1 MFETF
6 SNLWAFSAK
15 RHNKLLSALALSFVR
30 SSFSVTQLVAI
41 IAAVQV
47 LTGTLEP
54 GAGVIRVVVCTL
66 ICVLCSFL
74 TSYFEQ
80 ISSLE
85 SGMYSVAD
93 QRTDCAR
100 LLRRVPLGFFS
111 QSAAKN
117 IVATLTTTLSG
128 VETAATMAIVGIV
141 SGFFTSAAM
150 FLFMLWYDWKIGLLM
165 GVGILVYLLVLS
177 WQVKDSRKNAP
188 ARQRAQ
194 TGLTSAAL
202 TFLQGIK
209 VTKAFRFGT
218 GDEELKAAIDASS
231 AENIRLTDRSM
242 PSQVAAHLSIAVF
255 ESLLMGAV
263 LYFTFVNPA
272 FGVEK
277 AVVLLM
283 FSFFAYGAL
292 NQAGSILSMIGMIE
306 SGLNEVNE
314 IKDTSVL
321 PEEDGGRI
329 PESDRVE
336 LDRVS
341 FSYGDNQVLREVS
354 ASFCP
359 HTLTAI
365 IGPSGSGKTTLCR
378 LIARF
383 QDVDSGAITIGGVD
397 VRNIP
402 YEKLMEKIS
411 IVFQN
416 VYLFED
422 TILNNIR
429 FGCPDAT
436 LEQVREAARAAR
448 CDDFILSLPQGYDT
462 MVQEGGSNLSGGEKQ
477 RISIARAILKDS
489 PIIILDE
496 ATSALD
502 AENERAFFDAVD
514 ELIENKTVIMIA
526 HRLSTVERADCILS
540 LKDGAVVQSGTPA
553 VLRGEPG
560 LYADFLASRREAA
573 GWKLKN

>member
-6 SNLWAFSAK
+6 SNLWKFSEK
-15 RHNKLLSALALSFVR
+15 RHGKLISALVLSFIR
-30 SSFSVTQLVAI
+30 SSFAVTQLMAI

-47 LTGTLEP
+47 LTGALEP
-54 GAGVIRVVVCTL
+54 RAGIIRVVVCT
-66 ICVLCSFL
+66 IVCVLCSFL

-80 ISSLE
+80 IASLE
-85 SGMYSVAD
+85 SGMFAVAD
-93 QRTDCAR
+93 QRTDAAR

-111 QSAAKN
+111 RNVAKN
-117 IVATLTTTLSG
+117 IVATLTTTLTG
-128 VETAATMAIVGIV
+128 VEMASTMTIVSVV
-141 SGFFTSAAM
+141 SGFFTAAAM
-150 FLFMLWYDWKIGLLM
+150 FLFMLWYDWRIGLLM

-177 WQVKDSRKNAP
+177 WQIRDSRKNAP
-188 ARQRAQ
+188 ARQKAQ
-194 TGLTSAAL
+194 TELTSASL
-202 TFLQGIK
+202 TYLQGIK

-218 GDEELKAAIDASS
+218 GDEELKAAVEASS
-231 AENIRLTDRSM
+231 RENIRLTDRSM
-242 PSQVAAHLSIAVF
+242 PSQFSANLSVAVF
-255 ESLLMGAV
+255 ESLIMGAV
-263 LYFTFVNPA
+263 LYYTFVTPV
-272 FGVEK
+272 FSVEK
-277 AVVLLM
+277 SVVLLM
-283 FSFFAYGAL
+283 FSFFAYGAM

-306 SGLNEVNE
+306 SGLNEVTDIQRTE
-314 IKDTSVL
+314 TL
-321 PEEDGGRI
+321 PEQDAGKT
-329 PESDRVE
+329 PASDEVV
-336 LDRVS
+336 LDHVD
-341 FSYGDNQVLREVS
+341 FSYGDNRVLKGVS
-354 ASFCP
+354 ATFKP
-359 HTLTAI
+359 NTLTAV

-383 QDVDSGAITIGGVD
+383 QDVDSGSITIGGVD
-397 VRNIP
+397 VRSIP
-402 YEKLMEKIS
+402 YEQLMEKIS

-436 LEQVREAARAAR
+436 LEQVRAAARAAR
-448 CDDFILSLPQGYDT
+448 CDDFILSLPDGYDT
-462 MVQEGGSNLSGGEKQ
+462 MVQEGGNNLSGGERQ

-514 ELIENKTVIMIA
+514 ELIKNKTVIMIA

-540 LKDGAVVQSGTPA
+540 LKDGAVVQSGAPA
-553 VLRGEPG
+553 QLKRQPG

>member
-6 SNLWAFSAK
+6 SNLWRFSER
-15 RHNKLLSALALSFVR
+15 RHGKLISALVLSFVR
-30 SSFSVTQLVAI
+30 SSFAITQLIAI

-47 LTGTLEP
+47 LTGTMEP
-54 GAGVIRVVVCTL
+54 RAGIIRVIICTL
-66 ICVLCSFL
+66 ICVLCSFV

-80 ISSLE
+80 IASLE
-85 SGMYSVAD
+85 SGMYTVAD
-93 QRTDCAR
+93 QRTDTAR

-111 QSAAKN
+111 RSAAKN
-117 IVATLTTTLSG
+117 IVATLTTTLTG
-128 VETAATMAIVGIV
+128 VEMASTMTIVSVV

-150 FLFMLWYDWKIGLLM
+150 FLFMLWYDWRMGLLM
-165 GVGILVYLLVLS
+165 GVGVVAYLLVLS
-177 WQVKDSRKNAP
+177 WQIRDSRKNAP

-194 TGLTSAAL
+194 TELTSSAL

-218 GDEELKAAIDASS
+218 GDEELKSAIDASS
-231 AENIRLTDRSM
+231 RENIKLTSTSM
-242 PSQVAAHLSIAVF
+242 PSQVSAHLSIAVF
-255 ESLLMGAV
+255 ESLLMGAT
-263 LYFTFVNPA
+263 LYFTFVTKT

-306 SGLNEVNE
+306 SGLNEVTDIQKTE
-314 IKDTSVL
+314 TL
-321 PEEDGGRI
+321 PEETTGKE
-329 PESDRVE
+329 PASDEVV
-336 LDRVS
+336 LNKVS
-341 FSYGDNQVLREVS
+341 FSYGDNQVLRAVS
-354 ASFCP
+354 ADFKP

-378 LIARF
+378 MIARF
-383 QDVDSGAITIGGVD
+383 QDVDSGSITVGGVD
-397 VRNIP
+397 VRSIP

-436 LEQVREAARAAR
+436 LEQVRQAAQAAR
-448 CDDFILSLPQGYDT
+448 CDEFIMSLPEGYDT
-462 MVQEGGSNLSGGEKQ
+462 MVQEGGNNLSGGEKQ

-514 ELIENKTVIMIA
+514 ELIKNKTVIMIA

-540 LKDGAVVQSGTPA
+540 LKGGEVVQCGTPEE
-553 VLRGEPG
+553 LKNQPG

-573 GWKLKN
+573 GWRLKN